1 MLLTKQCKLPLKR
14 AERVAQA
21 SAPGSRKLQCPLVT
35 AGDVISGHY
44 WSDNAR

>member
-1 MLLTKQCKLPLKR
+1 MLVLKR

-21 SAPGSRKLQCPLVT
+21 SALGSRELQCPLVT

-44 WSDNAR
+44 QTNNAR